1 MKIALIEDHAIVRSG
16 LRLLLERGGHE
27 VVGEFARAEDA
38 LAASVAPDVYVLDLN
53 LPGMSGI
60 EALPQ
65 LAQRAKV
72 LVLSMHEEAV
82 YLSEAFKRGASGFLS
97 KRAADLA
104 LLDALAAL
112 GRGERYLHPDLA
124 ARLAEYVAEPG
135 PEVLSR
141 RERDVLAGLARGL
154 ELKAVAAELGISPK
168 TAATYKARALA
179 KLGLKRAQIARW
191 AREHGLVPGE
201 TS

>member
-1 MKIALIEDHAIVRSG
+1 LQVALIEDHAVVRSG
-16 LRLLLERGGHE
+16 LRLLLESSGHLVTAE
-27 VVGEFARAEDA
+27 YELAEDA
-38 LAASVAPDVYVLDLN
+38 LGDTVIPDVYVLDLN

-60 EALPQ
+60 EALP
-65 LAQRAKV
+65 LLSRRAKV

-104 LLDALAAL
+104 LLDALSAL
-112 GRGERYLHPDLA
+112 ERGERYLHPDLA

-135 PEVLSR
+135 PELLSR
-141 RERDVLAGLARGL
+141 RERDVLTGLARGL
-154 ELKAVAAELGISPK
+154 ELKEVAANLGISPK

-179 KLGLKRAQIARW
+179 KLGLKRADISRW
-191 AREHGLVPGE
+191 AREHGLIQN
-201 TS
+201 